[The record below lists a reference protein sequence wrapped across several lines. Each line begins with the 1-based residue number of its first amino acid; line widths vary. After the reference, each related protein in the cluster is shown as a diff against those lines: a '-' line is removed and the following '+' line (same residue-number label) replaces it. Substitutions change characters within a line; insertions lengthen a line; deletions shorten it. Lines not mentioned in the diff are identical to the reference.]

1 MACDLYVP
9 MVVQWLYSI
18 TTNVLI
24 RIFNM
29 HRNFT
34 EAIMLKYFQAKSVVA
49 SMRLGL
55 PSMRKGKYTCR
66 HSSM

>member
-18 TTNVLI
+18 TINVLI

-34 EAIMLKYFQAKSVVA
+34 EAIMLKYFQAKSVVT
-49 SMRLGL
+49 GL